1 MSICDSSQCTGRMAC
16 YNVCTKNYIKM
27 EYESNGILSPVISI
41 NAQIS
46 NVFWLSNQK
55 CV

>member
-1 MSICDSSQCTGRMAC
+1 MSICDSSKCTGCMAC
-16 YNVCTKNYIKM
+16 YDVCTKNCIKM
-27 EYESNGILSPVISI
+27 EYESNEILSPVISI
-41 NAQIS
+41 NAQIN

>member
-1 MSICDSSQCTGRMAC
+1 MSICDPSKCTGCMTC
-16 YNVCTKNYIKM
+16 YNVCTKKCIKM

-41 NAQIS
+41 NTQIS